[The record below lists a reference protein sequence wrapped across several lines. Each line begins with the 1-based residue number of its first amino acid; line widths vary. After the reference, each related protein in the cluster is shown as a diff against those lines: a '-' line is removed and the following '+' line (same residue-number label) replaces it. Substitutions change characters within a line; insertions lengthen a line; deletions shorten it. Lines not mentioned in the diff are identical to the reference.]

1 MPNNNIENWRSCVC
15 RMRCSLTS
23 THFPCLSSSIFSRS
37 TETHNTLVA
46 CMHVWRDVWCFGHN
60 EYAHCIMHS
69 LSHRFFRF
77 IRLFA
82 DGLYLL
88 FCYACVSIC
97 PHINAICFQS
107 VSLLLPCFCFSTSA
121 RILSVETERY
131 PFACSVV
138 SFGKQAG
145 RQACKPDT
153 QMKKLNNIHK
163 AHTA

>member
-1 MPNNNIENWRSCVC
+1 
-15 RMRCSLTS
+15 MRCSLTS

-37 TETHNTLVA
+37 TETHNTLIA

-121 RILSVETERY
+121 RILSFETERY

-145 RQACKPDT
+145 RQTCKPNT
-153 QMKKLNNIHK
+153 QMKKLNTT
-163 AHTA
+163 HTKRTQHSTEFKPNSIC